1 LRQRGSSLMSVA
13 TLMLRYSPRLGC
25 LIALG
30 CVLGPRMAAAF
41 PATDELNPGITAN
54 QPTLTESDLRHQ
66 LQLQS
71 GGFGAAASG
80 GGWTFSPG
88 LGAYE
93 YYTDNVLAT
102 PSNRRWDLVTVVTPS
117 LSIFGDEP
125 NAQLSLFYSPQFR
138 LDATTP
144 QENSINQQLSATG
157 LFTVIP
163 DAMFLDVRAFAGVAP
178 LQTGLGA
185 QGAVLTPTF
194 GQTNTGPTGLSQ
206 QQLSQYS
213 SISISPYVLHRFG
226 DTGTAKLGYE
236 LNQSATSPSGSG
248 LPLFFP
254 TGSNTQHSLTNE
266 AVAQFETGER
276 FAPFRNLLL
285 LNVARSTGTGIANNQ
300 SQDTITNQLG
310 YALGRDWEVYGQL
323 GYEKLNFGGVPPTRV
338 DDMIWGMGVIWT
350 PNPDSQITL
359 GYGHVN
365 GVSGVQFSAYY
376 ALTERTRITA
386 SYTTGL
392 QTNLG
397 QIRGQ
402 LDLQSLNQN
411 GQAVDALTGAP
422 LFNGGL
428 SGFGNQ
434 NGLYNSK
441 NFNASI
447 TTTLDRDQ
455 LSFSLALYQQTT
467 IATATQVVPG
477 QFNAIA
483 PPVGSTGQ
491 SATGYFTWT
500 HQIKEDLSLNSSAA
514 YGTNTITAP
523 TGAGTGRQRSV
534 AANVG
539 LQYVLSQTVTT
550 TAQYTF
556 YEQFNPLP
564 GQTIYQNVFLVGIN
578 KQF

>member
-1 LRQRGSSLMSVA
+1 MSVA
-13 TLMLRYSPRLGC
+13 TPLLRYSPRLGC
-25 LIALG
+25 LIAVS
-30 CVLGPRMAAAF
+30 CALGPRMAAAF
-41 PATDELNPGITAN
+41 PATDALNPGITADL
-54 QPTLTESDLRHQ
+54 PTPTESDLRHQ

-71 GGFGAAASG
+71 GGFGAAANA
-80 GGWTFSPG
+80 GGWTFTPG

-93 YYTDNVLAT
+93 YYTDNVLGTAT
-102 PSNRRWDLVTVVTPS
+102 NRRWDLVTVVTPS
-117 LSIFGDEP
+117 ISIFGDEP
-125 NAQLSLFYSPQFR
+125 NVQVNLSYSPQFR

-144 QENSINQQLSATG
+144 QENSVNQQLAATG
-157 LFTVIP
+157 LVTVIP
-163 DAMFLDVRAFAGVAP
+163 DEVFLDVRAFAGVAP
-178 LQTGLGA
+178 LGTGLGA
-185 QGAVLTPTF
+185 QGATLSPTF
-194 GQTNTGPTGLSQ
+194 AQTNAGPTGLSQ
-206 QQLSQYS
+206 QQLTQDS
-213 SISISPYVLHRFG
+213 SLSISPYVLHRFG

-236 LNQSATSPSGSG
+236 LNQTAISPSGSS

-276 FAPFRNLLL
+276 FAPFRNLLV
-285 LNVARSTGTGIANNQ
+285 LNVARSSGTGIANDQ
-300 SQDTITNQLG
+300 SQDTISNQLG
-310 YALGRDWEVYGQL
+310 YAINHDWEVYGEL

-338 DDMIWGMGVIWT
+338 DDMTWGFGVVWT
-350 PNPDSQITL
+350 PNADSQITL

-365 GVSGVQFSAYY
+365 GVSGVQLSAYY
-376 ALTERTRITA
+376 ALTARTRITA

-397 QIRGQ
+397 QIQSQ
-402 LDLQSLNQN
+402 LDLQALNQN

-422 LFNGGL
+422 LFNGIN
-428 SGFGNQ
+428 GFGNQ

-447 TTTLDRDQ
+447 STSLDRDQ
-455 LSFSLALYQQTT
+455 LAFTLSLSQQTT
-467 IATATQVVPG
+467 IATATQVIPG

-491 SATGYFTWT
+491 SATAYVTWS
-500 HQIKEDLSLNSSAA
+500 HQINEDLSLTSSAA

-523 TGAGTGRQRSV
+523 TGIGTGQQRSV

-539 LQYVLSQTVTT
+539 LQYALSQTVVTSV
-550 TAQYTF
+550 QYTF
-556 YEQFNPLP
+556 YEQFSPLP

>member
-1 LRQRGSSLMSVA
+1 MS
-13 TLMLRYSPRLGC
+13 C
-25 LIALG
+25 ALA
-30 CVLGPRMAAAF
+30 PRMAVAF
-41 PATDELNPGITAN
+41 PVTDELNPGITADL
-54 QPTLTESDLRHQ
+54 PPPSESDLRHQ

-71 GGFGAAASG
+71 GGFGAAANG
-80 GGWTFSPG
+80 AGWTFTPG

-93 YYTDNVLAT
+93 YYTDNVLASAT
-102 PSNRRWDLVTVVTPS
+102 NRRWDLVTVVTPS
-117 LSIFGDEP
+117 ISIFGDEP
-125 NAQLSLFYSPQFR
+125 NVQVNFSYSPQFR

-144 QENSINQQLSATG
+144 QENSINQQLAGTG

-163 DAMFLDVRAFAGVAP
+163 DEVFLDVRAFAGVAP

-185 QGAVLTPTF
+185 QGATLNPTF
-194 GQTNTGPTGLSQ
+194 VQTNTGPTGLSQ
-206 QQLSQYS
+206 QQLSQNS
-213 SISISPYVLHRFG
+213 SVSISPYVLHRFG
-226 DTGTAKLGYE
+226 DTGTAKVGYE
-236 LNQSATSPSGSG
+236 LNQTSIAPSGSG
-248 LPLFFP
+248 IPLFFP
-254 TGSNTQHSLTNE
+254 SGSNSQHSLTNE

-276 FAPFRNLLL
+276 FAPFRNLLA
-285 LNVARSTGTGIANNQ
+285 LNVARSTGTGIANDQ
-300 SQDTITNQLG
+300 SSDTISNQLG
-310 YALGRDWEVYGQL
+310 YAVNRDWQVYGQL

-338 DDMIWGMGVIWT
+338 DDMTWGFGAVWT
-350 PNPDSQITL
+350 PNANSQITL
-359 GYGHVN
+359 GYGHQN
-365 GVSGVQFSAYY
+365 GVSGVQLSAYY

-397 QIRGQ
+397 QIQGQ
-402 LDLQSLNQN
+402 LDLQALNQN

-422 LFNGGL
+422 QFNGIN
-428 SGFGNQ
+428 GFGNQ

-447 TTTLDRDQ
+447 STSLDRDQ
-455 LSFSLALYQQTT
+455 ISFSLALSQQTT
-467 IATATQVVPG
+467 IATATQVIPG

-491 SATGYFTWT
+491 SATAYVTWS
-500 HQIKEDLSLNSSAA
+500 HQIHEDLSLNSSAA

-523 TGAGTGRQRSV
+523 TGVGTGQQRSV

-539 LQYVLSQTVTT
+539 LQYALSQTVTT
-550 TAQYTF
+550 SVQYTF
-556 YEQFNPLP
+556 YEQFSPLP

>member
-13 TLMLRYSPRLGC
+13 TPLLRYSPRLGC
-25 LIALG
+25 LIAVS
-30 CVLGPRMAAAF
+30 CVLGPRIAAAF
-41 PATDELNPGITAN
+41 PATDDLNPGITADL
-54 QPTLTESDLRHQ
+54 PAPTESDLRHQ

-71 GGFGAAASG
+71 GGFGAAANG
-80 GGWTFSPG
+80 GGWTFTPA

-93 YYTDNVLAT
+93 FYTDNVLAT
-102 PSNRRWDLVTVVTPS
+102 ATNRRWDLVTVVTPS

-125 NAQLSLFYSPQFR
+125 NVQVNFSYSPQFR

-144 QENSINQQLSATG
+144 QENSVNQQLAGTG

-163 DAMFLDVRAFAGVAP
+163 DEVFLDVRAFAGVAP

-185 QGAVLTPTF
+185 QGATLNPTF
-194 GQTNTGPTGLSQ
+194 TQTGTGPTGLSQ
-206 QQLSQYS
+206 QQLSQDS
-213 SISISPYVLHRFG
+213 SVSISPYVLHRFG
-226 DTGTAKLGYE
+226 DTGTAKVGYE
-236 LNQSATSPSGSG
+236 INETSIAPSGSG
-248 LPLFFP
+248 IPLFFP
-254 TGSNTQHSLTNE
+254 SGSNSQHSLTNE

-276 FAPFRNLLL
+276 FAPFRNLLS
-285 LNVARSTGTGIANNQ
+285 LNVARSSGTGIANDQ
-300 SQDTITNQLG
+300 SQDTISNQLG
-310 YALGRDWEVYGQL
+310 YVVNRDWEVYGQL

-338 DDMIWGMGVIWT
+338 DDMTWGFGAVWT
-350 PNPDSQITL
+350 PNADSQITL

-365 GVSGVQFSAYY
+365 GVSGVQLSAYY
-376 ALTERTRITA
+376 ALTARTRITA

-397 QIRGQ
+397 QIQGQ
-402 LDLQSLNQN
+402 LDLQALNQN

-422 LFNGGL
+422 QFNGIN
-428 SGFGNQ
+428 GFGNQ
-434 NGLYNSK
+434 NGLYQSK

-447 TTTLDRDQ
+447 STSLDRDQ
-455 LSFSLALYQQTT
+455 LAFTLALSQQTT
-467 IATATQVVPG
+467 IATATQVIPG

-491 SATGYFTWT
+491 SATAYLTWS
-500 HQIKEDLSLNSSAA
+500 HQLNEDLSLNSSAA

-523 TGAGTGRQRSV
+523 TGIGTGQQRSV

-539 LQYVLSQTVTT
+539 LQYALSQTVVTSV
-550 TAQYTF
+550 QYTF
-556 YEQFNPLP
+556 YEQFSPLP

>member
-1 LRQRGSSLMSVA
+1 
-13 TLMLRYSPRLGC
+13 
-25 LIALG
+25 
-30 CVLGPRMAAAF
+30 MAAAF
-41 PATDELNPGITAN
+41 PVTDESNPGIIAN
-54 QPTLTESDLRHQ
+54 QPPPTESDLRHQ

-71 GGFGAAASG
+71 GGFGAAANT

-88 LGAYE
+88 IGAYE
-93 YYTDNVLAT
+93 FYTDNVLGSAT
-102 PSNRRWDLVTVVTPS
+102 NRRWDLVTVVTPS
-117 LSIFGDEP
+117 ISIFGDEP
-125 NAQLSLFYSPQFR
+125 NVQVNFSYSPQFR

-144 QENSINQQLSATG
+144 QENSVTQNLSGTG

-163 DAMFLDVRAFAGVAP
+163 DEVFLDVRAFAGVAP

-185 QGAVLTPTF
+185 QGATLNPTF
-194 GQTNTGPTGLSQ
+194 TQTGSGPTGLSQ
-206 QQLSQYS
+206 QQLSQNS
-213 SISISPYVLHRFG
+213 SVSISPYVLHRFG

-236 LNQSATSPSGSG
+236 INQTAISPSGSG

-276 FAPFRNLLL
+276 FAPFRNLLA
-285 LNVARSTGTGIANNQ
+285 LNVARSTGTGIANDQ
-300 SQDTITNQLG
+300 SSDTISNQLG
-310 YALGRDWEVYGQL
+310 YAVNRDWEVYGQL

-338 DDMIWGMGVIWT
+338 DDMTWGFGAVWT
-350 PNPDSQITL
+350 PNADSQITL
-359 GYGHVN
+359 GYGHQD
-365 GVSGVQFSAYY
+365 GVSGVQLSAYY
-376 ALTERTRITA
+376 ALTARTRITA

-397 QIRGQ
+397 QIQGQ
-402 LDLQSLNQN
+402 LDLQALNQN

-422 LFNGGL
+422 LFNGIN
-428 SGFGNQ
+428 GFGNQ

-447 TTTLDRDQ
+447 STSLDRDQ
-455 LSFSLALYQQTT
+455 ISFTLALSQQTT
-467 IATATQVVPG
+467 IATATQVIPG

-491 SATGYFTWT
+491 SATAYVTWS
-500 HQIKEDLSLNSSAA
+500 HQIHEDLSLNSSAA

-523 TGAGTGRQRSV
+523 TGVGTGQQRSV

-539 LQYVLSQTVTT
+539 LQYALSQTVVTS
-550 TAQYTF
+550 AQYTF
-556 YEQFNPLP
+556 YEQFSPLP

>member
-13 TLMLRYSPRLGC
+13 TPLLRYSPRLGC
-25 LIALG
+25 LIAVS
-30 CVLGPRMAAAF
+30 CVLGPRIAAAF
-41 PATDELNPGITAN
+41 PATDDLNPGITADL
-54 QPTLTESDLRHQ
+54 PAPTESDLRHQ

-71 GGFGAAASG
+71 GGFGAAANG
-80 GGWTFSPG
+80 GGWTFTPA

-93 YYTDNVLAT
+93 FYTDNVLAT
-102 PSNRRWDLVTVVTPS
+102 ATNRRWDLVTVVTPS

-125 NAQLSLFYSPQFR
+125 NVQVNFSYSPQFR

-144 QENSINQQLSATG
+144 QENSVNQQLAGTG

-163 DAMFLDVRAFAGVAP
+163 DEVFLDVRAFAGVAP

-185 QGAVLTPTF
+185 QGATLNPTF
-194 GQTNTGPTGLSQ
+194 TQTGTGPTGLSQ
-206 QQLSQYS
+206 QQLSQDS
-213 SISISPYVLHRFG
+213 SVSISPYVLHRFG
-226 DTGTAKLGYE
+226 DTGTAKVGYE
-236 LNQSATSPSGSG
+236 INETSIAPSGRG
-248 LPLFFP
+248 IPLFFP
-254 TGSNTQHSLTNE
+254 SGSNSQHSLTNE

-276 FAPFRNLLL
+276 FAPFRNLLS
-285 LNVARSTGTGIANNQ
+285 LNVARSSGTGIANDQ
-300 SQDTITNQLG
+300 SQDTISNQLG
-310 YALGRDWEVYGQL
+310 YVVNRDWEVYGQL

-338 DDMIWGMGVIWT
+338 DDMTWGFGAVWT
-350 PNPDSQITL
+350 PNADSQITL

-365 GVSGVQFSAYY
+365 GVSGVQLSAYY
-376 ALTERTRITA
+376 ALTARTRITA

-397 QIRGQ
+397 QIQGQ
-402 LDLQSLNQN
+402 LDLQALNQN

-422 LFNGGL
+422 QFNGIN
-428 SGFGNQ
+428 GFGNQ
-434 NGLYNSK
+434 NGLYQSK

-447 TTTLDRDQ
+447 STSLDRDQ
-455 LSFSLALYQQTT
+455 LAFTLALSQQTT
-467 IATATQVVPG
+467 IATATQVIPG

-491 SATGYFTWT
+491 SATAYLTWS
-500 HQIKEDLSLNSSAA
+500 HQLNEDLSLNSSAA

-523 TGAGTGRQRSV
+523 TGIGTGQQRSV

-539 LQYVLSQTVTT
+539 LQYALSQTVVTSV
-550 TAQYTF
+550 QYTF
-556 YEQFNPLP
+556 YEQFSPLP

>member
-1 LRQRGSSLMSVA
+1 VS
-13 TLMLRYSPRLGC
+13 
-25 LIALG
+25 
-30 CVLGPRMAAAF
+30 CVLGPRIAAAF
-41 PATDELNPGITAN
+41 PATDDLNPGITADL
-54 QPTLTESDLRHQ
+54 PAPTESDLRHQ

-71 GGFGAAASG
+71 GGFGAAANG
-80 GGWTFSPG
+80 GGWTFTPA

-93 YYTDNVLAT
+93 FYTDNVLAT
-102 PSNRRWDLVTVVTPS
+102 ATNRRWDLVTVVTPS

-125 NAQLSLFYSPQFR
+125 NVQVNFSYSPQFR

-144 QENSINQQLSATG
+144 QENSVNQQLAGTG

-163 DAMFLDVRAFAGVAP
+163 DEVFLDVRAFAGVAP

-185 QGAVLTPTF
+185 QGATLNPTF
-194 GQTNTGPTGLSQ
+194 TQTGTGPTGLSQ
-206 QQLSQYS
+206 QQLSQDS
-213 SISISPYVLHRFG
+213 SVSISPYVLHRFG
-226 DTGTAKLGYE
+226 DTGTAKVGYE
-236 LNQSATSPSGSG
+236 INETSIAPSGSG
-248 LPLFFP
+248 IPLFFP
-254 TGSNTQHSLTNE
+254 SGSNSQHSLTNE

-276 FAPFRNLLL
+276 FAPFRNLLS
-285 LNVARSTGTGIANNQ
+285 LNVARSSGTGIANDQ
-300 SQDTITNQLG
+300 SQDTISNQLG
-310 YALGRDWEVYGQL
+310 YVVNRDWEVYGQL

-338 DDMIWGMGVIWT
+338 DDMTWGFGAVWT
-350 PNPDSQITL
+350 PNADSQITL

-365 GVSGVQFSAYY
+365 GVSGVQLSAYY
-376 ALTERTRITA
+376 ALTARTRITA

-397 QIRGQ
+397 QIQGQ
-402 LDLQSLNQN
+402 LDLQALNQN

-422 LFNGGL
+422 QFNGIN
-428 SGFGNQ
+428 GFGNQ
-434 NGLYNSK
+434 NGLYQSK

-447 TTTLDRDQ
+447 STSLDRDQ
-455 LSFSLALYQQTT
+455 LAFTLALSQQTT
-467 IATATQVVPG
+467 IATATQVIPG

-491 SATGYFTWT
+491 SATAYLTWS
-500 HQIKEDLSLNSSAA
+500 HQLNEDLSLNSSAA

-523 TGAGTGRQRSV
+523 TGIGTGQQRSV

-539 LQYVLSQTVTT
+539 LQYALSQTVVTSV
-550 TAQYTF
+550 QYTF
-556 YEQFNPLP
+556 YEQFSPLP